1 MATDVYTPTTWAKG
15 DLITA
20 EKLNKNE
27 KGIKAATDGVRALQT
42 ATASASALGAG
53 VAPTVTFNGS
63 AWSFG
68 IPAGAKGEK
77 GDAGAKGPAGPAGAT
92 GPAGAQGPAGPAGA
106 TGPAGKNGAG
116 VKSLVINIDA
126 AKNTV
131 SGTATL
137 TDSSSVAITGTYTP
151 PAA

>member
-1 MATDVYTPTTWAKG
+1 MAIDVYTPTTWAKG

-27 KGIKAATDGVRALQT
+27 KGIKAATDGVRALQS

-92 GPAGAQGPAGPAGA
+92 GPAGPAGA
-106 TGPAGKNGAG
+106 TGPAGKNGAS

>member
-1 MATDVYTPTTWAKG
+1 MAIDVYTPITWAKG

-27 KGIKAATDGVRALQT
+27 KGIKAATDGVRALQS

-77 GDAGAKGPAGPAGAT
+77 GD
-92 GPAGAQGPAGPAGA
+92 AGAQGPAGPAGA

>member
-27 KGIKAATDGVRALQT
+27 KGIKAATDGVRALQS

-77 GDAGAKGPAGPAGAT
+77 GDAGA
-92 GPAGAQGPAGPAGA
+92 QGPAGPAGA

-126 AKNTV
+126 AKKTV

>member
-27 KGIKAATDGVRALQT
+27 KGIKAATDGVRALQS
-42 ATASASALGAG
+42 ATASASALSAG

-77 GDAGAKGPAGPAGAT
+77 GDAGAQGPAGPAGAT
-92 GPAGAQGPAGPAGA
+92 GPAGAQGA
-106 TGPAGKNGAG
+106 AGKNGAS

-126 AKNTV
+126 AKKTV

-151 PAA
+151 PTA

>member
-27 KGIKAATDGVRALQT
+27 KGIKAATDGVRALQS

-77 GDAGAKGPAGPAGAT
+77 GDAGAQGA
-92 GPAGAQGPAGPAGA
+92 
-106 TGPAGKNGAG
+106 AGKNGAG

-126 AKNTV
+126 AKKTV

>member
-92 GPAGAQGPAGPAGA
+92 GPAGAQGA
-106 TGPAGKNGAG
+106 AGKNGAG

-126 AKNTV
+126 AKKTV

>member
-1 MATDVYTPTTWAKG
+1 MAIDVYTPTTWAKG

-27 KGIKAATDGVRALQT
+27 KGIKAATDGVRALQS

-77 GDAGAKGPAGPAGAT
+77 GD
-92 GPAGAQGPAGPAGA
+92 AGAQGPAGPAGA

-137 TDSSSVAITGTYTP
+137 TNSSSVAITGTYTP

>member
-77 GDAGAKGPAGPAGAT
+77 GDAGAQGA
-92 GPAGAQGPAGPAGA
+92 
-106 TGPAGKNGAG
+106 AGKNGAG

-126 AKNTV
+126 AKKTV

>member
-1 MATDVYTPTTWAKG
+1 MAIDVYTPTTWAKG

-27 KGIKAATDGVRALQT
+27 KGIKAATDGVRALQS

-77 GDAGAKGPAGPAGAT
+77 GD
-92 GPAGAQGPAGPAGA
+92 AGAQGPAGPAGA

-151 PAA
+151 PTA